1 MIKRLCQC
9 GHAESI
15 HTQYSDSPF
24 GASTYC
30 NGRQGRDECKCIRF
44 RESPLAGV
52 DTSELR

>member
-15 HTQYSDSPF
+15 HTQYSDSPL

-52 DTSELR
+52 DTSEPR